1 MQVQD
6 IMSHPV
12 TTVKATATVQF
23 AIEMMAL
30 HEVGALP
37 VTSDEILVGIVTDRD
52 IVLRALAPG
61 LPTTTTEVA
70 KIMTTRP
77 LSVAPNAPVEEA
89 ARTFTN
95 MRIRRLPVVEDG
107 HPVGMLTTDDIARQW
122 DNDAAILL
130 MSRRVAPRHKGHPA
144 LAQR

>member
-12 TTVKATATVQF
+12 MTVKATATVQF
-23 AIEMMAL
+23 AVEMMAL

-37 VTSDEILVGIVTDRD
+37 VTSDGILVGIVTDRD
-52 IVLRALAPG
+52 IVLRGIAQG
-61 LPTTTTEVA
+61 LSTTATEVG
-70 KIMTTRP
+70 KIMTSHP
-77 LSVAPNAPVEEA
+77 LSVTPGAPIEEA

-95 MRIRRLPVVEDG
+95 MRIRRLPVVENG
-107 HPVGMLTTDDIARQW
+107 HPVGMVTADDIARQW

-130 MSRRVAPRHKGHPA
+130 MSRRVAPRRTGRA
-144 LAQR
+144 SVA